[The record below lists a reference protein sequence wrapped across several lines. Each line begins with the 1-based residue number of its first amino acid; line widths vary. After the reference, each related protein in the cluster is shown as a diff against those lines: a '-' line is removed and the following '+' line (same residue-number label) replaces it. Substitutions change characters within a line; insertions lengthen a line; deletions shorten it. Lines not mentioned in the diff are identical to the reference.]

1 MSETIHVKKTEWAEV
16 DENGRLIL
24 PSDVAQRYGIQ
35 PGARL
40 RLDAE
45 TNSLRLHRP
54 TSHLAKVYL
63 EPTNRCNLDCI
74 TCMRHNWDVEYG
86 QMSADTFRRIL
97 NSLAEIEPPPTV
109 FFGGI
114 GEPLAHPH
122 TIDMIRQ
129 VKELGLTVEMISNG
143 TLLDEKRAKALIAA
157 GLDTLWVSI
166 DGARPESFADVRLG
180 AELPHIIANLRRF
193 RRLRPPAHK
202 PKPAIGVNF
211 VAMKRNI
218 ADLPELLKLAKR
230 LGAVKFAVSNVLP
243 HTAEMAQEILYEE
256 TLNSITY
263 LPSPWLRTLNLPK
276 IDFNELT
283 AEPLLKAFSS
293 GYNVTFAGNNLGG
306 ANDVCTFIESGSL
319 AVGWN
324 GRLAPCP
331 PLLYEHTGYLR
342 GYERVSYPHF
352 IGDIQ
357 QQTLLE
363 IWRSPDYEAYRDR
376 VQRFAFAPCTYCGGC
391 DLSRDNNTDCFDIEA
406 PACGGCLWAQAVIQ
420 CP

>member
-306 ANDVCTFIESGSL
+306 SNDVCTFIESGSL